1 MTADSEK
8 EQDVGVT
15 SLSFQKMLWV
25 MEQAVTQL
33 VQVVMLHHL
42 QASGLGLWSFE
53 IESPVYIVQE
63 CGYFR
68 VWKKFIHVEKNGNFT
83 LQKNNICSVTGN
95 LPLKNCVM
103 HIICHY
109 LEGKYF
115 CYYPKSTIKFWKVM
129 EF

>member
-1 MTADSEK
+1 MAKTDEMDESDEIHETEEKNERDEDEINEIWVSWSWGTWLTADSEK

-53 IESPVYIVQE
+53 I
-63 CGYFR
+63 
-68 VWKKFIHVEKNGNFT
+68 
-83 LQKNNICSVTGN
+83 
-95 LPLKNCVM
+95 
-103 HIICHY
+103 
-109 LEGKYF
+109 
-115 CYYPKSTIKFWKVM
+115 
-129 EF
+129 

>member
-1 MTADSEK
+1 MTADTEK

-53 IESPVYIVQE
+53 I
-63 CGYFR
+63 
-68 VWKKFIHVEKNGNFT
+68 
-83 LQKNNICSVTGN
+83 
-95 LPLKNCVM
+95 
-103 HIICHY
+103 
-109 LEGKYF
+109 
-115 CYYPKSTIKFWKVM
+115 
-129 EF
+129 